1 MTIDG
6 IPLRTSPITIAS
18 VDDCGAV
25 ILEGTFHVG
34 ETVPCPYGD
43 HDHYILDALHTVAVH
58 NISVIEVTG

>member
-25 ILEGTFHVG
+25 ILDGTFHVG
-34 ETVPCPYGD
+34 ETVPCPDGD
-43 HDHYILDALHTVAVH
+43 HDHYILDVLHTVAVH
-58 NISVIEVTG
+58 NIHIVSVD